1 MAQHKAYPDSWGTR
15 LNIHNQDGAYTVLQS
30 DSGKVFMLSSTG
42 GACEITLP
50 VAADLQEG
58 WNAKFVIKEDTPT
71 GVITVAAGSAI
82 IDLVMKDSGANASN
96 STAGTAVSN
105 ILIGVAAKQGDYI
118 NILCDGSTY
127 YAECLSSTDDSITT
141 S

>member
-1 MAQHKAYPDSWGTR
+1 MGRVFFNTR
-15 LNIHNQDGAYTVLQS
+15 KNVHDVDGSHTMTAE
-30 DSGKVFMLSSTG
+30 DSGKVFTLSSSA
-42 GACEITLP
+42 GACEITLLP
-50 VAADLQEG
+50 AASLVKG
-58 WNAKFVIKEDTPT
+58 WNCKLIVKEDTPT
-71 GVITVAAGSAI
+71 GIITVAAGSAI
-82 IDLVMKDSGANASN
+82 VDLVMKDSGGNASN

-105 ILIGVAAKQGDYI
+105 ILIGTAAKQGDYI

>member
-1 MAQHKAYPDSWGTR
+1 MGRVFFNTR
-15 LNIHNQDGAYTVLQS
+15 KNVHDVDGAYTMLAS
-30 DSGKVFMLSSTG
+30 DSGKVFTLSSTA
-42 GACEITLP
+42 GACEITLLP
-50 VAADLQEG
+50 AASLVEG
-58 WNAKFVIKEDTPT
+58 WNCKLIVKEDTPT

-118 NILCDGSTY
+118 NLICDGSTY

>member
-1 MAQHKAYPDSWGTR
+1 MGRVFFNTR
-15 LNIHNQDGAYTVLQS
+15 KNVQNVDGAHTMAAI
-30 DSGKVFMLSSTG
+30 DSGKVL
-42 GACEITLP
+42 LP
-50 VAADLQEG
+50 AASLIRG
-58 WNAKFVIKEDTPT
+58 WNCKLIVKEDTPT

-105 ILIGVAAKQGDYI
+105 ILIGTAAKQGDYI

>member
-1 MAQHKAYPDSWGTR
+1 MGRVFFNTR
-15 LNIHNQDGAYTVLQS
+15 LNIDTKSCTGTDTYVMRAE
-30 DSGKVFMLSSTG
+30 DSGKTFLVSG
-42 GACEITLP
+42 GAQAITLLP
-50 VAADLQEG
+50 AASLIKG
-58 WNAKFVIKEDTPT
+58 WNCKLIVKEDTPT

>member
-1 MAQHKAYPDSWGTR
+1 MGRVFFNTR
-15 LNIHNQDGAYTVLQS
+15 KNVVDQDGAHTMTAE
-30 DSGKVFMLSSTG
+30 DSGKVFMLSSSA
-42 GACEITLP
+42 GACEITLLP
-50 VAADLQEG
+50 VADLIKG
-58 WNAKFVIKEDTPT
+58 WNCKLIVKEDTPT

-82 IDLVMKDSGANASN
+82 VDMVMKDLGGNASN
-96 STAGTAVSN
+96 STAGTAVSD

-118 NILCDGSTY
+118 NLICDGSTY

>member
-1 MAQHKAYPDSWGTR
+1 MGRVFFNTR
-15 LNIHNQDGAYTVLQS
+15 KNVHDVDGAYTMLAS
-30 DSGKVFMLSSTG
+30 DSGKVFTLSSTA
-42 GACEITLP
+42 GACEITLLP
-50 VAADLQEG
+50 AADLVEG
-58 WNAKFVIKEDTPT
+58 WNCKLIVKEDTPT

-82 IDLVMKDSGANASN
+82 IDLVMKDAGANASN
-96 STAGTAVSN
+96 STAGSAVSN
-105 ILIGVAAKQGDYI
+105 ILIGIAAKQGDYI